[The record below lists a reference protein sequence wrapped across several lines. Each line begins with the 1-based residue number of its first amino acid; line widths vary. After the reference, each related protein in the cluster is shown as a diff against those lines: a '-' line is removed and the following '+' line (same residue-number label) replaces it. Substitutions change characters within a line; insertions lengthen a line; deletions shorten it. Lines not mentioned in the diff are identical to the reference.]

1 MREAKRGGG
10 RRAERRGGGSIPGWM
25 KAFVT
30 TGHGGLDML
39 EYRDVPVPAPAA
51 GEVLIEVGACGLNNT
66 DIWTRQGS
74 YGTERD
80 PNAVTT
86 TAREPGVFP
95 LIQGCDVAGRIVDLG
110 RGVPESRRGERVI
123 VNLVEYD
130 ESDPTVVSGG
140 IGSSRPGG
148 YAEYV
153 AVRSRNAYAVDSP
166 LSDAELATFPCA
178 YITAENMLDAAAV
191 REGETVLVTGASG
204 GVGSA
209 LLQLAAVRGA
219 RTVAVASRAKLDRV
233 RTLEPF
239 AAVARDEGDLVD
251 TARAALG
258 GDGVE
263 VAADVGG
270 GGAQFGAAA
279 RAAREGRSLRDLRGD
294 CGAGGRAGSANPL
307 SEAPQNDRRE
317 PRLGASLRNGARSYS
332 RRPYQAAAR
341 RNLSLGRSETS
352 AGRLPRQTVLW
363 QSGGS
368 AARSLTR
375 SRA

>member
-1 MREAKRGGG
+1 MREAKRREG
-10 RRAERRGGGSIPGWM
+10 RRAAARGSGSIPGWM

-110 RGVPESRRGERVI
+110 PGVPESRRGERVI

-140 IGSSRPGG
+140 IGSTRPGG

-191 REGETVLVTGASG
+191 AEGETVLVTGASG

-263 VAADVGG
+263 VAADVVGG
-270 GGAQFGAAA
+270 PQFGAVLALLA
-279 RAAREGRSLRDLRGD
+279 RGGRYVTSGAIAGPVVGLDLRTLYLKRLRMIGVSL
-294 CGAGGRAGSANPL
+294 GSARHFETVLDHIHASRIRPL
-307 SEAPQNDRRE
+307 LAGTYPLADLKRAQTDF
-317 PRLGASLRNGARSYS
+317 LGKRFFG
-332 RRPYQAAAR
+332 
-341 RNLSLGRSETS
+341 NLVV
-352 AGRLPRQTVLW
+352 LPRGT
-363 QSGGS
+363 
-368 AARSLTR
+368 
-375 SRA
+375 